1 MAPFNKITH
10 KLLKKTPITF
20 FLFFLFVCNSR
31 ISSSIIQIMT
41 SWASCGFFI
50 VMASWV
56 LIMAHFGKFW
66 FSKKFWN
73 FLKLNRIKSIC
84 SYNDVENIIFI
95 YIDKNKNYQ
104 IIEKQKFN
112 QQLTFHIIDFLKK
125 FKMKPWTT
133 NVINKYFYS
142 LFLVILWKDFAANDF
157 KIISS

>member
-1 MAPFNKITH
+1 MSSVSIKFF
-10 KLLKKTPITF
+10 KLWPHGPP
-20 FLFFLFVCNSR
+20 V
-31 ISSSIIQIMT
+31 
-41 SWASCGFFI
+41 ASLLL
-50 VMASWV
+50 MASWV

-142 LFLVILWKDFAANDF
+142 LFLVILWKDFTANDF
-157 KIISS
+157 FIFNLWETKKFSKT